1 MNHTNHKKK
10 QTIEH
15 THRNETNDFSMSADK
30 PKDQVKGPAQ
40 TASIGDREMM
50 TYMLLPSMEMEAS
63 RNTVGND
70 SDDGQFLDGLFDKSS
85 TGFGSSENGS
95 DDGCKE
101 DGEAGGNG
109 SNTPLSRVAAAAAG
123 VSVNSD
129 SLSGHLTPNT
139 QLVNQNNRM
148 MPAHPAGVSEISSLT
163 SSSHLVQSSAQLPQH
178 LITANNYSS
187 AGINP
192 DVLNKMPDST
202 GTSYLQYNHPWM
214 MNSGL
219 NLASAQFCQ
228 NPLNEVTSQPVSHI
242 PSTIH
247 GNPYDRS
254 GTTPNTQEPNESTNH
269 RKRKA
274 HTTITPHQTAS
285 KQFENMSAISEDE
298 GEMDKRRIERNMRE
312 QERSKRISS
321 QISQLKDLLAAANVR
336 FKPDKFNTLVSV
348 HSYIR
353 TLQQRQ
359 ALLDEEHQKLVNTI
373 TKSNE
378 LVAKSQTGHC
388 TNSSLE
394 EVPETSS
401 GQNIIP
407 RSQTTHSVDEE
418 ILAFVRGLD
427 YKNVFSK
434 IQIALCVTS
443 IDGRL
448 LDCNDEFARV
458 CSLSRDLLVSSGLRK
473 PDEMD
478 PVEKAEA
485 GKSPLS
491 LFNLMASRMSR
502 EDMQHVFEAM
512 SNMLKQAHVSNDDSS
527 ESIHPDGG
535 VKQTHSDMM
544 KYDHWS
550 TEIMKCQNSTQ
561 KLQLNI
567 SLVRRKGMPRF
578 FNCALTNIE
587 QE

>member
-1 MNHTNHKKK
+1 
-10 QTIEH
+10 
-15 THRNETNDFSMSADK
+15 
-30 PKDQVKGPAQ
+30 
-40 TASIGDREMM
+40 
-50 TYMLLPSMEMEAS
+50 
-63 RNTVGND
+63 
-70 SDDGQFLDGLFDKSS
+70 
-85 TGFGSSENGS
+85 
-95 DDGCKE
+95 
-101 DGEAGGNG
+101 
-109 SNTPLSRVAAAAAG
+109 
-123 VSVNSD
+123 
-129 SLSGHLTPNT
+129 
-139 QLVNQNNRM
+139 
-148 MPAHPAGVSEISSLT
+148 
-163 SSSHLVQSSAQLPQH
+163 
-178 LITANNYSS
+178 
-187 AGINP
+187 
-192 DVLNKMPDST
+192 
-202 GTSYLQYNHPWM
+202 
-214 MNSGL
+214 
-219 NLASAQFCQ
+219 
-228 NPLNEVTSQPVSHI
+228 
-242 PSTIH
+242 
-247 GNPYDRS
+247 
-254 GTTPNTQEPNESTNH
+254 
-269 RKRKA
+269 
-274 HTTITPHQTAS
+274 
-285 KQFENMSAISEDE
+285 
-298 GEMDKRRIERNMRE
+298 MRE

>member
-1 MNHTNHKKK
+1 MNT
-10 QTIEH
+10 E
-15 THRNETNDFSMSADK
+15 K
-30 PKDQVKGPAQ
+30 PKDRVKGPAQ

-50 TYMLLPSMEMEAS
+50 TYMLLPSMEMEAA
-63 RNTVGND
+63 RNNVGND
-70 SDDGQFLDGLFDKSS
+70 SDDGQFLDGLFEKSS
-85 TGFGSSENGS
+85 TGFGSSDNGS
-95 DDGCKE
+95 DDGRKE
-101 DGEAGGNG
+101 DGGACGNG
-109 SNTPLSRVAAAAAG
+109 ANTSLTRVAKSAAD
-123 VSVNSD
+123 VSNNSD
-129 SLSGHLTPNT
+129 SLSSHLISNP
-139 QLVNQNNRM
+139 QLLNQNNRISSSY
-148 MPAHPAGVSEISSLT
+148 PAGVSEISSLT
-163 SSSHLVQSSAQLPQH
+163 SSSHLCQPPAQLPQH
-178 LITANNYSS
+178 LVTAANNYNT

-192 DVLNKMPDST
+192 NVLNKMAADST
-202 GTSYLQYNHPWM
+202 DALYSPYNHPWM
-214 MNSGL
+214 MNSDL
-219 NLASAQFCQ
+219 NFASAQFGQ
-228 NPLNEVTSQPVSHI
+228 NPMNAAPSQTVSHT
-242 PSTIH
+242 PSTLDGI
-247 GNPYDRS
+247 PYDRDV
-254 GTTPNTQEPNESTNH
+254 TAPNSLTSNSLTKH
-269 RKRKA
+269 GKRKA

-285 KQFENMSAISEDE
+285 QFENMSAISEDE

-321 QISQLKDLLAAANVR
+321 QISQLKGLLAAANVR

-348 HSYIR
+348 HSYIK

-359 ALLDEEHQKLVNTI
+359 ALLDEEQRKLVDTI

-388 TNSSLE
+388 TFPISE
-394 EVPETSS
+394 EASETSF
-401 GQNIIP
+401 GQNVVP
-407 RSQTTHSVDEE
+407 NCQTTHSVDDE

-458 CSLSRDLLVSSGLRK
+458 CSLSRDILVSSGLRK

-478 PVEKAEA
+478 PVEQAEA

-491 LFNLMASRMSR
+491 LFNLMANRMSR
-502 EDMQHVFEAM
+502 EDMQNVFEAM
-512 SNMLKQAHVSNDDSS
+512 SSMLKQAHVSNDDSS
-527 ESIHPDGG
+527 ESIQPDGG
-535 VKQTHSDMM
+535 VMQTHSDMM

-550 TEIMKCQNSTQ
+550 TEILKCQNSTQ

-587 QE
+587 QEQSE

>member
-1 MNHTNHKKK
+1 MNHTNHKIK
-10 QTIEH
+10 QETEEI
-15 THRNETNDFSMSADK
+15 HRNERNRFNMNNDK
-30 PKDQVKGPAQ
+30 PKIPVKGPAQ

-50 TYMLLPSMEMEAS
+50 TYMLLPSMEMEAA

-70 SDDGQFLDGLFDKSS
+70 SDDGQFLDGLFEKSS
-85 TGFGSSENGS
+85 TGFGSSDNGS

-101 DGEAGGNG
+101 DGEADGNG
-109 SNTPLSRVAAAAAG
+109 SNTSLLRVAASAAAG
-123 VSVNSD
+123 VSDNSS
-129 SLSGHLTPNT
+129 SLPSHFLPNP
-139 QLVNQNNRM
+139 QSVNQNNRM
-148 MPAHPAGVSEISSLT
+148 TSAYPAGVSDISSLT
-163 SSSHLVQSSAQLPQH
+163 SSSQLGQPSAQLPQH
-178 LITANNYSS
+178 LMPANNFST

-192 DVLNKMPDST
+192 NLPNKMMSDST
-202 GTSYLQYNHPWM
+202 GAIFSQYNPWM
-214 MNSGL
+214 VNSNL
-219 NLASAQFCQ
+219 NLASAHFGQ
-228 NPLNEVTSQPVSHI
+228 NPMNPIPNQTVSHT
-242 PSTIH
+242 PSTLD
-247 GNPYDRS
+247 GNPYDHEV
-254 GTTPNTQEPNESTNH
+254 TTPNSHSSKNSTNS

-274 HTTITPHQTAS
+274 HTTISPHQTAS

-298 GEMDKRRIERNMRE
+298 GETDKRRIERNMRE

-321 QISQLKDLLAAANVR
+321 QISQLKGLLAAANVR

-348 HSYIR
+348 HSYIK

-359 ALLDEEHQKLVNTI
+359 ALLDQEQQKLVNAI

-388 TNSSLE
+388 TVPNLQ
-394 EVPETSS
+394 EVSETSS
-401 GQNIIP
+401 GCNVIP
-407 RSQTTHSVDEE
+407 NSQATHSVDDE

-458 CSLSRDLLVSSGLRK
+458 CSLSRDVLVSSGLRK
-473 PDEMD
+473 PDDMD
-478 PVEKAEA
+478 PVEQAEA

-491 LFNLMASRMSR
+491 LFNLMANRMSR
-502 EDMQHVFEAM
+502 EDIQNVFEAM
-512 SNMLKQAHVSNDDSS
+512 SSMLKQAHISNDDSS
-527 ESIHPDGG
+527 ESIQTDGG

-550 TEIMKCQNSTQ
+550 TEILKCQNSSQ
-561 KLQLNI
+561 KV
-567 SLVRRKGMPRF
+567 SLWRF
-578 FNCALTNIE
+578 
-587 QE
+587 

>member
-1 MNHTNHKKK
+1 MNHTNHKNKH
-10 QTIEH
+10 TIEH
-15 THRNETNDFSMSADK
+15 THRNETHDFMTSTDK

-85 TGFGSSENGS
+85 GFGSSDNGS

-101 DGEAGGNG
+101 EGEAGGNG
-109 SNTPLSRVAAAAAG
+109 SNTPLSRVAASTAAAG

-129 SLSGHLTPNT
+129 SLSAHLTPNP

-148 MPAHPAGVSEISSLT
+148 VSVHPAGASEISSMT
-163 SSSHLVQSSAQLPQH
+163 SSSHLVQPSAQLPQH
-178 LITANNYSS
+178 LMTGNNYTS

-192 DVLNKMPDST
+192 DLLNKMPNST
-202 GTSYLQYNHPWM
+202 GTSSYLQYNHPWM
-214 MNSGL
+214 MNSDL

-254 GTTPNTQEPNESTNH
+254 VTTPNAQEPNESSNH

-298 GEMDKRRIERNMRE
+298 GEMDKRRKERNMRE

-321 QISQLKDLLAAANVR
+321 QISQLKGLLAAANVS

-373 TKSNE
+373 TKSND
-378 LVAKSQTGHC
+378 LVTKSQTGHC
-388 TNSSLE
+388 TNSSLQ
-394 EVPETSS
+394 EVSETSS
-401 GQNIIP
+401 GQNVIP
-407 RSQTTHSVDEE
+407 SSRTTHSVDDE

-478 PVEKAEA
+478 PVEQAEA

-502 EDMQHVFEAM
+502 EDMQRVFEAM
-512 SNMLKQAHVSNDDSS
+512 SSMLKQAHVSNDDSL
-527 ESIHPDGG
+527 ESMQPDGG

-561 KLQLNI
+561 KV
-567 SLVRRKGMPRF
+567 SL
-578 FNCALTNIE
+578 
-587 QE
+587 